1 MDEIAIVDEA
11 VMGKI
16 YLIRDH
22 KVMIDSDLAELYGIE
37 TRALKQAVRRNMNRF
52 PPDFMFE
59 MDQEEFENWRSQI
72 VISNFEN
79 KMGLRHPP
87 FCFTEQGV
95 TMLSCILNSERA
107 IKVNIQIIRIFT
119 PENDRF

>member
-1 MDEIAIVDEA
+1 MAKAIASVVADEA
-11 VMGKI
+11 VMDKI
-16 YLIRDH
+16 YLIRNN
-22 KVMIDSDLAELYGIE
+22 KVMIDSDLADLYGIE

-72 VISNFEN
+72 VISNLEN

-87 FCFTEQGV
+87 FCFTE
-95 TMLSCILNSERA
+95 
-107 IKVNIQIIRIFT
+107 
-119 PENDRF
+119 

>member
-16 YLIRDH
+16 HLIRDH
-22 KVMIDSDLAELYGIE
+22 KVMIYSDLAELYGIE

-79 KMGLRHPP
+79 
-87 FCFTEQGV
+87 
-95 TMLSCILNSERA
+95 
-107 IKVNIQIIRIFT
+107 
-119 PENDRF
+119 